1 LGRFAAAGVDLSGAA
16 SLEDLVGRYHRGNTE
31 LDDGPSST
39 LEGLLAL
46 APSDPDAALCALA
59 SLRPALYWVAR
70 RVHGPDASDEDL
82 AEVLAFAV
90 EALHAPAP
98 RSREDSRARQ
108 VVLLTRTRARS
119 ATRRRG
125 ERRREA
131 PAALEPLEPTLLVV
145 PGPESRAEP
154 LLRTA
159 VEEGVL
165 RPAEAEL
172 IALTRALGVPIKI
185 LAVDRDVTVKTLL
198 QQRRRAEA
206 ALRRWLDLRYRAR

>member
-16 SLEDLVGRYHRGNTE
+16 SLEDLVGRYHRGSTG
-31 LDDGPSST
+31 LDDGPRST

-46 APSDPDAALCALA
+46 APSDPDAALCALVA
-59 SLRPALYWVAR
+59 LRPALYWVAR
-70 RVHGPDASDEDL
+70 RVHGPSASDEDL
-82 AEVLAFAV
+82 AEILGFAV

-119 ATRRRG
+119 AARRRD

-131 PAALEPLEPTLLVV
+131 PAALEFLDPTLLVV
-145 PGPESRAEP
+145 LGPESRAEP

-165 RPAEAEL
+165 QPAEAEL
-172 IALTRALGVPIKI
+172 IALTRAFGIPVKV
-185 LAVDRDVTVKTLL
+185 LALDRGVTVKTLL
-198 QQRRRAEA
+198 QKRRRAET
-206 ALRRWLDLRYRAR
+206 ALRDRLDLRYRAR